1 MTIAHIKRR
10 KEKRKKER
18 SNTVDSYVNF
28 FLSLSKRNNL
38 DSQSHHVGRN
48 FPLGTYVWPVEHHSI
63 ILLPPREWESHSRG
77 GPGGSRIVRP
87 NWYSVSI
94 ILRFSAFTLVASC
107 VENFQLE
114 IQIHK
119 RIFVYWVLEREFKVS
134 KYSHIDTKQFL
145 SSNIREFFSIFLVL
159 YYIYTWIP
167 PSPRQCK

>member
-48 FPLGTYVWPVEHHSI
+48 FPLGTYVWP
-63 ILLPPREWESHSRG
+63 
-77 GPGGSRIVRP
+77 PGGSRIVGP